1 MAITKVNND
10 LQDAL
15 AAAQPTITSVGT
27 LTGLTVSGTASVTH
41 ATANEYVATFQNSGN
56 NNKLKIG
63 NNSSGYINIQG
74 ARVDNGNPYNL
85 SLQTEGGN
93 VGVGAEV
100 VSSWTKLQVAG
111 TAGAQTGAKQAL
123 YVTSPSAVAGE
134 GVGIRMSASSGSHEA
149 VGIIGMVNNA
159 SGNSGS
165 MTFHTY
171 NGGATIPEVARFDNS
186 GNLLVG
192 TTALS
197 AAGTAAK
204 LQVNSE
210 ILSRGSSAGL
220 FWTNRNGTVT
230 SGTNWAG
237 WYSTAANHFLYSN
250 AANRASIGIT
260 SGTYTALSDAN
271 KKKDFED
278 STVGLDAVMQLK
290 PKTYRMLEDADDAP
304 KYLGF
309 IAQDV
314 EHIIPEAYVESTSVD
329 AGGTEST
336 FIGLTDRPFIAALTK
351 AMQEQQSIIETLT
364 ARITALEG
372 E

>member
-1 MAITKVNND
+1 MALTKVNND
-10 LQDAL
+10 LLTLD
-15 AAAQPTITSVGT
+15 AAQPSITSTGT
-27 LTGLTVSGTASVTH
+27 LTGLTVTGEITANGGIALGDGDAATFGDSDDLSIFHAGGSTYLTNTTGSLVLRSDSFRVLNTANSEQILHGDANGAVTAYYDNAAKLATTASGISVTGTATVTH

-100 VSSWTKLQVAG
+100 VSSWTKLQVTG

-186 GNLLVG
+186 GNFLIGKNTDAFGTAGIVMRQIGIINITRASGSVLNLNRTGSDGALAEFHKSG
-192 TTALS
+192 TTV
-197 AAGTAAK
+197 G
-204 LQVNSE
+204 
-210 ILSRGSSAGL
+210 
-220 FWTNRNGTVT
+220 
-230 SGTNWAG
+230 
-237 WYSTAANHFLYSN
+237 
-250 AANRASIGIT
+250 SIGT
-260 SGTYTALSDAN
+260 
-271 KKKDFED
+271 
-278 STVGLDAVMQLK
+278 TVLRSHNSPLHYIWR
-290 PKTYRMLEDADDAP
+290 T
-304 KYLGF
+304 
-309 IAQDV
+309 
-314 EHIIPEAYVESTSVD
+314 
-329 AGGTEST
+329 
-336 FIGLTDRPFIAALTK
+336 
-351 AMQEQQSIIETLT
+351 
-364 ARITALEG
+364 
-372 E
+372 